1 MLQTQN
7 SEYNDLKKIAQF
19 PITPYLK
26 EICDSLKDSPSRF
39 LILTAETAA
48 GKSTVLPLALLND
61 FSGKIIMTEPR
72 RIAVLGV
79 ANRISELWDEKKA
92 GDGEV
97 GYKIHLENKT
107 GKNTRLEVVTEAILV
122 RQLQNDPALE
132 NYNVVVLDEFHE
144 RSVNTDLA
152 LAFLKEA
159 MQLRDDLFVVIMS
172 ATIDTGR
179 LQNYLGN
186 ETPVLKIPGRQFAV
200 NVIYEPGKSVVSAVK
215 EILQNEKDSR
225 VTLRKEQEPARN
237 DKAKPQQSDNILVF
251 LPGISD
257 IRKAHEALLETG
269 LFNPKSGR
277 ELLILHSS
285 ITLEEQKRVITP
297 EPPRENAGGQP
308 CEPQNFTYTEP
319 SRSQP
324 RGTAGNQLRETASSK
339 SCEIA
344 SNQPRG
350 ISASSQPKRRVILSS
365 AIAETSLTVPGVSI
379 VIDSG
384 LARINR
390 LDINTGM
397 EKLTT
402 EVESEFSAEQRKG
415 RAGRLCEG
423 TCIRLWD
430 KHDPRVKELA
440 PEILRADLVPL
451 VLECSERGVY
461 SIDGIDWLDKPS
473 AAAWAE
479 STKLLRQLG
488 MLREDNH
495 ITEKGKAALTLGVH
509 PRLAGIALAAF
520 EAETGA
526 TDGKSSMAS
535 VGKLSSEGRKL
546 LIQFSSY
553 SRSSP
558 ELQNRFISDLE
569 KRLQGCGYKEL
580 EKPEF
585 LILCGYPDRLAKRT
599 SEQGVEPAEYKFAGG
614 RQARLY
620 NKRAPLWLVAPD
632 VMAGDKEAI
641 IFDLVELDEAKIAE
655 FLEKHCEIRE
665 ICSFTQATLQ
675 KFEQKCFGEIIL
687 SSKKIPV
694 SEGDYAQAWVNQIKE
709 NGLECLPLDSKIE
722 SLLLRAEFIKQQKSA
737 KFDENSVKNLEIQLK
752 SSVQEW
758 LFPFLGGKT
767 SLTAATVYDALY
779 WYLDGAEIDRQAP
792 EQIVLEN
799 GRRCK
804 VKYEKQAEIRP
815 VIEII
820 IQRIFGCFTT
830 PQICGK
836 KVLLRLLSPASRPLQ
851 VTEDLEH
858 FWTGAW
864 VEICKEMKGRYPK
877 HNWDYTVV
885 E

>member
-1 MLQTQN
+1 MNQ
-7 SEYNDLKKIAQF
+7 Y
-19 PITPYLK
+19 PITPYLD
-26 EICDSLKDSPSRF
+26 EICVALRESKSRF

-48 GKSTVLPLALLND
+48 GKSTVLPLALLQN

-79 ANRISELWDEKKA
+79 ANRVGEST
-92 GDGEV
+92 GEV
-97 GYKIHLENKT
+97 GYKIHLENNITKE
-107 GKNTRLEVVTEAILV
+107 TRLEVVTEAILV
-122 RQLQNDPALE
+122 RQLQSDPALE
-132 NYNVVVLDEFHE
+132 AYNVVVLDEFHE

-172 ATIDTGR
+172 ATIDTKK
-179 LQNYLGN
+179 LQEYLADCG
-186 ETPVLKIPGRQFAV
+186 ETPVFKVPGRQFPV
-200 NVIYEPGKSVVSAVK
+200 QVMYEPEKSVVSAVREVITNLSSLTEFASQTSQGLTRGSVQHK
-215 EILQNEKDSR
+215 
-225 VTLRKEQEPARN
+225 
-237 DKAKPQQSDNILVF
+237 NILVF

-257 IRKAHEALLETG
+257 IRKAQDAILETG
-269 LFNPKSGR
+269 LFDENSEN
-277 ELLILHSS
+277 ELCILHSS
-285 ITLEEQKRVITP
+285 ISLDEQKRVLK
-297 EPPRENAGGQP
+297 E
-308 CEPQNFTYTEP
+308 
-319 SRSQP
+319 SQ
-324 RGTAGNQLRETASSK
+324 
-339 SCEIA
+339 
-344 SNQPRG
+344 
-350 ISASSQPKRRVILSS
+350 KRRVILSS
-365 AIAETSLTVPGVSI
+365 AIAETSLTVPGVTT

-402 EVESEFSAEQRKG
+402 ETESEFSAEQRKG

-461 SIDGIDWLDKPS
+461 SVDGIDWLDCPS
-473 AAAWAE
+473 RAAWAE
-479 STKLLRQLG
+479 SSELLRQLG
-488 MLREDNH
+488 MIKADGR
-495 ITEKGKAALTLGVH
+495 ITEKGKAVLTLGVH
-509 PRLAGIALAAF
+509 PRLAGIALADF
-520 EAETGA
+520 
-526 TDGKSSMAS
+526 DSDK
-535 VGKLSSEGRKL
+535 GKLSEEGRKL

-553 SRSSP
+553 SKSSQ
-558 ELQNRFISDLE
+558 ELQRRFIADLE
-569 KRLQGCGYKEL
+569 RRLKISGYKEK
-580 EKPEF
+580 EQSDF

-599 SEQGVEPAEYKFAGG
+599 SEAGIEPAEYKFAGG

-620 NKRAPLWLVAPD
+620 NKRAPLWLCAPD
-632 VMAGDKEAI
+632 VMAGDKEAV
-641 IFDLVELDEAKIAE
+641 IFDLVELEEAKIE
-655 FLEKHCEIRE
+655 RFLEEHSEFRE
-665 ICSFTQATLQ
+665 ICSFTQGTLQ

-687 SSKKIPV
+687 TSKKIQV
-694 SEGDYAQAWVNQIKE
+694 SDGDYAQAWVNEVLNK
-709 NGLECLPLDSKIE
+709 GVSCLPADNKVE
-722 SLLLRAEFIKQQKSA
+722 SLLLRAEFIEQQKETKTDIPLDA
-737 KFDENSVKNLEIQLK
+737 RLKESVK
-752 SSVQEW
+752 EW
-758 LFPFLGGKT
+758 LIPFMGGKT
-767 SLTAATVYDALY
+767 NLTAAMVYDALY
-779 WYLDGAEIDRQAP
+779 WYLNGAEIDKLAP
-792 EQIVLEN
+792 EMLILEN

-804 VKYEKQAEIRP
+804 VKYEKQAEIKP

-877 HNWDYTVV
+877 HNWDYRVV
-885 E
+885 EKD